1 VHVAFDVRAVS
12 PEYVF
17 AGQFVHAAEPSV
29 FLKVPAVHAEHEA
42 PLTR

>member
-29 FLKVPAVHAEHEA
+29 SLNVPAVHAPHATE
-42 PLTR
+42 LTM